1 MWQLIEKRYYQHS
14 NLEQCGFNNMSINIK
29 QFIMGILPASY
40 FLWTDQFTGAC
51 IILFLLIILDT
62 ITGMRAAKK
71 LKIFSSTIAVQR
83 TTEKSKNYLTI
94 LIVGYL
100 VNVFFVNVSI
110 DGYVAEF
117 LIAMI
122 GGFLHC
128 AFILFAG
135 FLIGVEGYSVLENLA
150 KMGQKLPKRIVKEWS
165 KNIK

>member
-1 MWQLIEKRYYQHS
+1 M
-14 NLEQCGFNNMSINIK
+14 NINIK

-71 LKIFSSTIAVQR
+71 LKVFSSTIAIQR
-83 TTEKSKNYLTI
+83 TTEKAKNYLTI

-117 LIAMI
+117 LLSII
-122 GGFLHC
+122 GGFIDC

-150 KMGQKLPKRIVKEWS
+150 KMGQKLPKKIIKDWNN
-165 KNIK
+165 NIK

>member
-1 MWQLIEKRYYQHS
+1 MELS
-14 NLEQCGFNNMSINIK
+14 TK
-29 QFIMGILPASY
+29 QFMVGILPASY

-51 IILFLLIILDT
+51 VILFLLIILDT

-71 LKIFSSTIAVQR
+71 LKVFSSTIAIKR
-83 TTEKSKNYLTI
+83 ASNKAKNYLTI

-100 VNVFFVNVSI
+100 INIFFVNVSI

-117 LIAMI
+117 LLSMI

-128 AFILFAG
+128 SFILFAG
-135 FLIGVEGYSVLENLA
+135 FLIGVEGYSILENLA
-150 KMGQKLPKRIVKEWS
+150 KMGQKLPNKIVEDWS

>member
-1 MWQLIEKRYYQHS
+1 MELS
-14 NLEQCGFNNMSINIK
+14 TK

-71 LKIFSSTIAVQR
+71 LKVFSSTIAIKR
-83 TTEKSKNYLTI
+83 ASNKAKNYLTI

-100 VNVFFVNVSI
+100 INIFFVNVSI

-117 LIAMI
+117 LLSMI
-122 GGFLHC
+122 GGFIDC

-135 FLIGVEGYSVLENLA
+135 FLIGVEGYSILENLA
-150 KMGQKLPKRIVKEWS
+150 KMGQKLPNKIVEDWS

>member
-1 MWQLIEKRYYQHS
+1 
-14 NLEQCGFNNMSINIK
+14 MSINIK

-40 FLWTDQFTGAC
+40 FIWTDQFTGAC
-51 IILFLLIILDT
+51 IILFLLIVLDT

-71 LKIFSSTIAVQR
+71 LKIFSSAMAIQGATNKA
-83 TTEKSKNYLTI
+83 KNYLTI

-100 VNVFFVNVSI
+100 INVFFLNISI

-117 LIAMI
+117 MIASI
-122 GGFLHC
+122 GGFLRC

-135 FLIGVEGYSVLENLA
+135 FLIGVEGYSILENLS
-150 KMGQKLPKRIVKEWS
+150 KIGQKLPKKIISNWS

>member
-1 MWQLIEKRYYQHS
+1 MRRELCQYPS
-14 NLEQCGFNNMSINIK
+14 NLEQCGFNNMNTNIK
-29 QFIMGILPASY
+29 QFFMGILPASY
-40 FLWTDQFTGAC
+40 FIWTDQFTGAC

-62 ITGMRAAKK
+62 ITGIRAAKK
-71 LKIFSSTIAVQR
+71 LKIFSSAMAVQR

-117 LIAMI
+117 LLSMI

-135 FLIGVEGYSVLENLA
+135 FLIGVEGYSILENLA
-150 KMGQKLPKRIVKEWS
+150 KIGQKLPKKIIEEWS

>member
-1 MWQLIEKRYYQHS
+1 MELS
-14 NLEQCGFNNMSINIK
+14 TK
-29 QFIMGILPASY
+29 QFMVGILPASY

-71 LKIFSSTIAVQR
+71 LKVFSSTIAIQR
-83 TTEKSKNYLTI
+83 TTEKAKNYLTI

-100 VNVFFVNVSI
+100 TNIFFINISI

-117 LIAMI
+117 LLSMI

-128 AFILFAG
+128 SFILFAG

-150 KMGQKLPKRIVKEWS
+150 KIGQKLPKKIIEEWS

>member
-1 MWQLIEKRYYQHS
+1 MELS
-14 NLEQCGFNNMSINIK
+14 TK
-29 QFIMGILPASY
+29 QFMVGIIPASY

-71 LKIFSSTIAVQR
+71 LKVFSSTIAIKR
-83 TTEKSKNYLTI
+83 ASNKAKNYLTI

-100 VNVFFVNVSI
+100 VNIFFINVSI

-117 LIAMI
+117 LLSMI
-122 GGFLHC
+122 GGFIDC

-135 FLIGVEGYSVLENLA
+135 FLIGVEGYSILENLA
-150 KMGQKLPKRIVKEWS
+150 KMGQKLPNKIVEDWS

>member
-1 MWQLIEKRYYQHS
+1 M
-14 NLEQCGFNNMSINIK
+14 NINIK

-40 FLWTDQFTGAC
+40 FLWTEQFTGAC

-100 VNVFFVNVSI
+100 ANVFFVNVSI

-135 FLIGVEGYSVLENLA
+135 FLIGVEGYSIIENLA
-150 KMGQKLPKRIVKEWS
+150 KMGMPVPQKLINRWS
-165 KNIK
+165 KNIE

>member
-1 MWQLIEKRYYQHS
+1 MELS
-14 NLEQCGFNNMSINIK
+14 TK
-29 QFIMGILPASY
+29 QFIMGIIPASY

-71 LKIFSSTIAVQR
+71 LKVFSSTIAIKR
-83 TTEKSKNYLTI
+83 ASNKAKNYLTI

-100 VNVFFVNVSI
+100 INIFFVNVSI

-117 LIAMI
+117 LLSMI
-122 GGFLHC
+122 GGFIDC

-135 FLIGVEGYSVLENLA
+135 FLIGVEGYSILENPA
-150 KMGQKLPKRIVKEWS
+150 KMGQKLPNKIVEDWS

>member
-1 MWQLIEKRYYQHS
+1 MELS
-14 NLEQCGFNNMSINIK
+14 TK
-29 QFIMGILPASY
+29 QFIMGIIPASY

-71 LKIFSSTIAVQR
+71 LKVFSSTIAIKR
-83 TTEKSKNYLTI
+83 ASNKAKNYLTI

-100 VNVFFVNVSI
+100 INIFFINISI

-117 LIAMI
+117 LLSMI

-128 AFILFAG
+128 SFILFAG
-135 FLIGVEGYSVLENLA
+135 FLIGVEGYSVLVNLA
-150 KMGQKLPKRIVKEWS
+150 KIGQKLPKKIIEEWS

>member
-1 MWQLIEKRYYQHS
+1 MELS
-14 NLEQCGFNNMSINIK
+14 TK
-29 QFIMGILPASY
+29 QFIMGIIPASY

-71 LKIFSSTIAVQR
+71 LKVFSSTIAIKR
-83 TTEKSKNYLTI
+83 ASNKAKNYLTI

-100 VNVFFVNVSI
+100 INIFFVNVSI

-117 LIAMI
+117 LLSMI
-122 GGFLHC
+122 GGFIDC

-135 FLIGVEGYSVLENLA
+135 FLIGVEGYSILENLA
-150 KMGQKLPKRIVKEWS
+150 KMGQKLPNKIVEDWS

>member
-1 MWQLIEKRYYQHS
+1 
-14 NLEQCGFNNMSINIK
+14 
-29 QFIMGILPASY
+29 MGIIPASY

-71 LKIFSSTIAVQR
+71 LKVFSSTIAIKR
-83 TTEKSKNYLTI
+83 ASNKAKNYLTI

-100 VNVFFVNVSI
+100 INIFFVNVSI

-117 LIAMI
+117 LLSMI
-122 GGFLHC
+122 GGFIDC

-135 FLIGVEGYSVLENLA
+135 FLIGVEGYSILENLA
-150 KMGQKLPKRIVKEWS
+150 KMGQKLPNKIVEDWS

>member
-1 MWQLIEKRYYQHS
+1 MELS
-14 NLEQCGFNNMSINIK
+14 TK
-29 QFIMGILPASY
+29 QFMVGILPASY

-71 LKIFSSTIAVQR
+71 LKVFSSTIAIER
-83 TTEKSKNYLTI
+83 ASNKAKNYLTI

-100 VNVFFVNVSI
+100 INIFFVNVSI

-117 LIAMI
+117 LLSMI
-122 GGFLHC
+122 GGFIDC

-135 FLIGVEGYSVLENLA
+135 FLIGVEGYSILENLA
-150 KMGQKLPKRIVKEWS
+150 KMGQKLPNKIVEDWS

>member
-1 MWQLIEKRYYQHS
+1 MELS
-14 NLEQCGFNNMSINIK
+14 TK
-29 QFIMGILPASY
+29 QFIMGIIPASY

-71 LKIFSSTIAVQR
+71 LKVFSSTIAIKR
-83 TTEKSKNYLTI
+83 ASNKAKNYLTI

-100 VNVFFVNVSI
+100 INIFFVNVSI
-110 DGYVAEF
+110 DGYVAEY
-117 LIAMI
+117 LLSMI
-122 GGFLHC
+122 GGFIDC

-135 FLIGVEGYSVLENLA
+135 FLIGVEGYSILENLA
-150 KMGQKLPKRIVKEWS
+150 KMGQKLPNKIVEDWS

>member
-1 MWQLIEKRYYQHS
+1 MELS
-14 NLEQCGFNNMSINIK
+14 TK

-71 LKIFSSTIAVQR
+71 LKVFSSTIAIQR

-94 LIVGYL
+94 LLVGYL
-100 VNVFFVNVSI
+100 INIFFVNVSI

-117 LIAMI
+117 LLSMI

-135 FLIGVEGYSVLENLA
+135 FLIGVEGYSILENLA
-150 KMGQKLPKRIVKEWS
+150 KIGQKLPKKIVEDWG
-165 KNIK
+165 KNIKQNGRERNKIWRIQASI

>member
-1 MWQLIEKRYYQHS
+1 
-14 NLEQCGFNNMSINIK
+14 MSINIK

-40 FLWTDQFTGAC
+40 FIWTDQFTGAC
-51 IILFLLIILDT
+51 IILFLLIVLDT
-62 ITGMRAAKK
+62 ITGMRAAKY
-71 LKIFSSTIAVQR
+71 LKIFSSAMAIQVATNKA
-83 TTEKSKNYLTI
+83 KNYLTI

-117 LIAMI
+117 LLGMI
-122 GGFLHC
+122 GGFIDC

-135 FLIGVEGYSVLENLA
+135 FLIGVEGYSILENLS
-150 KMGQKLPKRIVKEWS
+150 KMGQKIPKKIVEEWS

>member
-1 MWQLIEKRYYQHS
+1 M
-14 NLEQCGFNNMSINIK
+14 NINIK
-29 QFIMGILPASY
+29 QLIIGILPASY

-62 ITGMRAAKK
+62 ITGIRAAKK
-71 LKIFSSTIAVQR
+71 LKVFSSSIAVQR
-83 TTEKSKNYLTI
+83 TTEKAKNYLTI

-117 LIAMI
+117 LLSMI

-135 FLIGVEGYSVLENLA
+135 FLIGVEGYSILENLA
-150 KMGQKLPKRIVKEWS
+150 KLGQKLPKKIIKEWS
-165 KNIK
+165 NNIK

>member
-1 MWQLIEKRYYQHS
+1 
-14 NLEQCGFNNMSINIK
+14 
-29 QFIMGILPASY
+29 MGILPASY
-40 FLWTDQFTGAC
+40 FLWTQEFTGAC

-62 ITGMRAAKK
+62 ITGIRAAKK
-71 LKIFSSTIAVQR
+71 LKIFSSSIAVQR

-100 VNVFFVNVSI
+100 INIFFVNISI

-117 LIAMI
+117 LLSMI
-122 GGFLHC
+122 GGFIDC
-128 AFILFAG
+128 AFILFVG

-150 KMGQKLPKRIVKEWS
+150 KIGQKLPKKIIKEWS

>member
-1 MWQLIEKRYYQHS
+1 
-14 NLEQCGFNNMSINIK
+14 
-29 QFIMGILPASY
+29 MGILPASY
-40 FLWTDQFTGAC
+40 FIWTDQFTGAC

-71 LKIFSSTIAVQR
+71 LKIFSSSIAVQR
-83 TTEKSKNYLTI
+83 ATEKAKNYLTI

-100 VNVFFVNVSI
+100 INVFFINVSI

-117 LIAMI
+117 MIASI
-122 GGFLHC
+122 GGFLRC

-135 FLIGVEGYSVLENLA
+135 FLIGVEGYSILENLSR
-150 KMGQKLPKRIVKEWS
+150 MGQKLPNKIVEDWS

>member
-1 MWQLIEKRYYQHS
+1 MELS
-14 NLEQCGFNNMSINIK
+14 TK
-29 QFIMGILPASY
+29 QFMVGILPASY

-71 LKIFSSTIAVQR
+71 LKVFSSTIAIKR
-83 TTEKSKNYLTI
+83 ASNKAKNYLTI

-100 VNVFFVNVSI
+100 INIFFVNVSI

-117 LIAMI
+117 LLSMI

-128 AFILFAG
+128 SFILFAG

-150 KMGQKLPKRIVKEWS
+150 KIGQKLPKKIIEEWS

>member
-1 MWQLIEKRYYQHS
+1 MWQLIDQLHLTSFYS
-14 NLEQCGFNNMSINIK
+14 LTNMNINIK
-29 QFIMGILPASY
+29 QIIMGILPASY

-51 IILFLLIILDT
+51 IILFLLIVLDT

-71 LKIFSSTIAVQR
+71 LKVFSSTIAVQR
-83 TTEKSKNYLTI
+83 ATEKAKNYLTI

-100 VNVFFVNVSI
+100 VNIFFVNVSI

-135 FLIGVEGYSVLENLA
+135 FLIGVEGYSILENLA
-150 KMGQKLPKRIVKEWS
+150 KMGQKLPKKIVEEWG
-165 KNIK
+165 KNI

>member
-1 MWQLIEKRYYQHS
+1 
-14 NLEQCGFNNMSINIK
+14 MSINIK

-40 FLWTDQFTGAC
+40 FIWTDQFTGAC

-71 LKIFSSTIAVQR
+71 LKIFSSSMAAQR
-83 TTEKSKNYLTI
+83 ATEKAKNYLTI

-100 VNVFFVNVSI
+100 VNIFFINVSI

-117 LIAMI
+117 LLGMI

-135 FLIGVEGYSVLENLA
+135 FLIGVEGYSILENLA
-150 KMGQKLPKRIVKEWS
+150 KIGQKLPKKIIKEWS

>member
-1 MWQLIEKRYYQHS
+1 MWQLIDYYQLPLS
-14 NLEQCGFNNMSINIK
+14 LEQCGLTNMSINIK

-40 FLWTDQFTGAC
+40 FIWTDQFTGAC

-62 ITGMRAAKK
+62 ITGIRAAKK
-71 LKIFSSTIAVQR
+71 LKIFSSSMAVQR

-117 LIAMI
+117 LLSII

-128 AFILFAG
+128 SFILFAG
-135 FLIGVEGYSVLENLA
+135 FLIGVEGYSILENLA
-150 KMGQKLPKRIVKEWS
+150 KMGQKIPKKIIKEWS